1 MHYQINTVKT
11 LYTMIWKQPTN
22 EIAINEMGKNTLME
36 TLGIQVIEV
45 GPDFIKATMPVDQR
59 TVQPFRILHGGASV
73 ALAESLGSF
82 AGTLCLENLSTHTIV
97 GVEINANHLKAV
109 KEGEPPV
116 VGTVKP
122 IRIGNTIQ
130 VWQIDICNSKNQLTC
145 TSRITLAV
153 IPLK

>member
-1 MHYQINTVKT
+1 
-11 LYTMIWKQPTN
+11 MIWKQPTN

-36 TLGIQVIEV
+36 TLGIQIIEI
-45 GPDFIKATMPVDQR
+45 GPDFIKASMPVDHR

-122 IRIGNTIQ
+122 IRIGKTIQ
-130 VWQIDICNSKNQLTC
+130 VWQIDICNAKNQLTC
-145 TSRITLAV
+145 ASRITLAV

>member
-1 MHYQINTVKT
+1 MTENKHSN
-11 LYTMIWKQPTN
+11 MIWKQPTN
-22 EIAINEMGKNTLME
+22 EKAINEMGKHTLME
-36 TLGIQVIEV
+36 TLGIQVVDI
-45 GPDFIKATMPVDQR
+45 GPDFIKATMPVDHR
-59 TVQPFRILHGGASV
+59 TVQPLRILHGGASV

-82 AGTLCLENLSTHTIV
+82 AGILCLENISTHTVV

-122 IRIGNTIQ
+122 IRIGKTIQ
-130 VWQIDICNSKNQLTC
+130 VWQIDICNAKNQLTC

-153 IPLK
+153 VPLK

>member
-1 MHYQINTVKT
+1 MFVSYK
-11 LYTMIWKQPTN
+11 LFAMIWKQPTN
-22 EIAINEMGKNTLME
+22 EKAINEMGKNTLME
-36 TLGIQVIEV
+36 TLGIQVIDI
-45 GPDFIKATMPVDQR
+45 GPDFIKASMPVDHR

-82 AGTLCLENLSTHTIV
+82 AGILCLDNISTHTVV

-109 KEGEPPV
+109 REGEHPV

-122 IRIGNTIQ
+122 IKIGKTIQ
-130 VWQIDICNSKNQLTC
+130 VWQIDICNAKNQLTC

>member
-1 MHYQINTVKT
+1 MQNRSFNEKK
-11 LYTMIWKQPTN
+11 LKMIWKQPIN
-22 EIAINEMGKNTLME
+22 ETVINEMGRNTLMD
-36 TLGIQVIEV
+36 TLGIQIIEISS
-45 GPDFIKATMPVDQR
+45 DYIKASMPVDHR

-82 AGTLCLENLSTHTIV
+82 AGTLCLENLNTHTIV
-97 GVEINANHLKAV
+97 GVEINANHLKSV

-116 VGTVKP
+116 IGTVRP
-122 IRIGNTIQ
+122 IRIGKTIQ

>member
-1 MHYQINTVKT
+1 
-11 LYTMIWKQPTN
+11 MIWKQPTN
-22 EIAINEMGKNTLME
+22 EVAINEMGKQTLMD
-36 TLGIQVIEV
+36 TLGIKVIEI
-45 GPDFIKATMPVDQR
+45 GPDFIKATMPVDHR

-82 AGTLCLENLSTHTIV
+82 AGILCLENISTHTVV
-97 GVEINANHLKAV
+97 GVEINANHLKSV

-116 VGTVKP
+116 VGTVRP
-122 IRIGNTIQ
+122 IRIGSTIQ
-130 VWQIDICNSKNQLTC
+130 VWQIDICNAKNQLTC